1 MEVTESKSHILRPEV
16 KTKLSR
22 KLGSNWSRGRQNVL
36 NRSLCYRG
44 ILMLWNRSFREHCG
58 KCSLSGKKGEGR
70 GAGSGLKKVNS
81 IMQ

>member
-1 MEVTESKSHILRPEV
+1 
-16 KTKLSR
+16 
-22 KLGSNWSRGRQNVL
+22 
-36 NRSLCYRG
+36 
-44 ILMLWNRSFREHCG
+44 MLWNRSFREHCG